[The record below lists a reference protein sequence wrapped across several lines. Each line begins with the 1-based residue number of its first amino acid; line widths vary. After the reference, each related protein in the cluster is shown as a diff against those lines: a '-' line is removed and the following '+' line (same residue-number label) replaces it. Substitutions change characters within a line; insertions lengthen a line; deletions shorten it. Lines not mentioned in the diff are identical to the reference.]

1 MADFSLQRHTH
12 LSFDSPDLLLVWHQ
26 KKKKKKRIGCLRYFS
41 YSKPGSLS
49 VSAKSL
55 SLPAMKGNMEG
66 ATNLALGQWESFK

>member
-12 LSFDSPDLLLVWHQ
+12 VSFDSPDLLLVRHQ
-26 KKKKKKRIGCLRYFS
+26 KKKKKRIGCLRYFS

-66 ATNLALGQWESFK
+66 AINLALGQWESFK